1 MGKKRACHEYSVFYL
16 KLLCQVLVLLPVD
29 RRPNGMV
36 VEEIARISSLF
47 LITIGL
53 FLFLVLKELVG
64 GENER
69 ELEAWLGGGVGDPDV
84 NEVLQGPSIATDD
97 EFRRFDVILERRQ
110 PELWDLSCTGGIRW
124 KFFVES

>member
-1 MGKKRACHEYSVFYL
+1 MHTLFFYFFYL
-16 KLLCQVLVLLPVD
+16 ELLCQVLVLLPVD
-29 RRPNGMV
+29 HCPDGV
-36 VEEIARISSLF
+36 VGEEIARISSLF